1 MYWFSNNTSNNFSP
15 VDMKLFSVF
24 KSTLV
29 GLLYYCDLIY
39 HSRNKF
45 SCSTTVKNNMDYF
58 KLNVIKPT
66 KVLGSKPKREKW
78 CKYAPTI
85 MVLLQTGKYVIK
97 TMTAMYIHQNMDHA
111 SYKKIQEIEYLESVK
126 RLPNCIPHMT
136 VPWPICLVFKSTCLI
151 Y

>member
-1 MYWFSNNTSNNFSP
+1 MIFPWGNSPLLLVSYLLLSASLEQIIFMLFLLCIGFHTVPPIHFSP
-15 VDMKLFSVF
+15 GNMQVFSVF

-45 SCSTTVKNNMDYF
+45 SCSTTVKNDMDYF

-78 CKYAPTI
+78 CKYSPTI
-85 MVLLQTGKYVIK
+85 MLLRQPGKYVIK
-97 TMTAMYIHQNMDHA
+97 INDSNVY
-111 SYKKIQEIEYLESVK
+111 
-126 RLPNCIPHMT
+126 
-136 VPWPICLVFKSTCLI
+136 
-151 Y
+151 